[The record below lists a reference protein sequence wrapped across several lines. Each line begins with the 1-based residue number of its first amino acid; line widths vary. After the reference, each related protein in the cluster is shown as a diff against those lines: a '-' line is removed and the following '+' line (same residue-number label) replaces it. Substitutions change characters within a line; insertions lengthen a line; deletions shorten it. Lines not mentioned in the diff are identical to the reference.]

1 MARLSAEQWMAAR
14 ADFEIA
20 GLGINDIARKY
31 GCAKSSVSEKARAQD
46 WKPNKTEQ
54 AVKEKSNAI
63 IKLAEIEQQTE
74 QALNPA
80 ERCVFDA
87 VVMDDVAFRLQND
100 ADMEAVRKHVMA
112 LLAGID
118 RASDA
123 KAIMDTLR
131 IQREARLGKAPDT
144 AIQINNNAAPE
155 IDPRDVP
162 DKVVGLMAIAQRR
175 KDEFDRAGG

>member
-14 ADFEIA
+14 ADYEIA

-100 ADMEAVRKHVMA
+100 ADMEAVRQHVM
-112 LLAGID
+112 LLLPTIE
-118 RASDA
+118 RASDG
-123 KAIMDTLR
+123 KALMETLR

-155 IDPRDVP
+155 LDPRDAAS
-162 DKVVGLMAIAQRR
+162 KVAGLIAIAQRR
-175 KDEFDRAGG
+175 KDASERD